1 VIQSVRVR
9 LALWHTVIVAVLL
22 LALMIGSYTFIAQM
36 SEARFDQYLQETAA
50 AFRIEYVAQRYETPT
65 DFAAAAEA
73 LTEFEFRDL
82 DLGVMDM
89 SGQVLAM
96 TTAPG
101 ESQTTGDEVLQPFDP
116 APLGQFLANRHHL
129 TAAEFVTIPDRRGGV
144 RACLLPVEVDG
155 HSYVIVVARPLLN
168 QLSMLESVRMV
179 LFLVFPAALVFA
191 AVGGYLLTRRSLSP
205 VISMTEHASR
215 MGTTTLHE
223 RLPVPNAYDEYG
235 QLATVIN
242 GLLSRIESA
251 FEQQRRFMADAS
263 HELRTPI
270 AIVRGEADI
279 ALAVTDRPSD
289 DYRDALS
296 VVRTESR
303 RLSRIVHDLFLLA
316 RADAGQQPLEL
327 RTFYLDEV
335 VAECARVA
343 RSLASRRGMTLT
355 STVSGEAA
363 ARGDEDLIRQLILNL
378 LDNALKYGSEG
389 GCVEIA
395 LHRDP
400 GAHRVIVRDSGPG
413 IPPEVAAHVFDR
425 FYRGDRSRA
434 RDSWTP
440 VRVQDESHDHEES
453 HGVGAGLGLAIA
465 RWVAEAHGGSLV
477 LARSTAAGSEFV
489 FTLPDVAFA

>member
-1 VIQSVRVR
+1 
-9 LALWHTVIVAVLL
+9 
-22 LALMIGSYTFIAQM
+22 
-36 SEARFDQYLQETAA
+36 
-50 AFRIEYVAQRYETPT
+50 
-65 DFAAAAEA
+65 
-73 LTEFEFRDL
+73 
-82 DLGVMDM
+82 
-89 SGQVLAM
+89 
-96 TTAPG
+96 
-101 ESQTTGDEVLQPFDP
+101 
-116 APLGQFLANRHHL
+116 
-129 TAAEFVTIPDRRGGV
+129 
-144 RACLLPVEVDG
+144 
-155 HSYVIVVARPLLN
+155 
-168 QLSMLESVRMV
+168 
-179 LFLVFPAALVFA
+179 
-191 AVGGYLLTRRSLSP
+191 
-205 VISMTEHASR
+205 
-215 MGTTTLHE
+215 LHE

-434 RDSWTP
+434 RETWTP